1 MERQGVDQA
10 IARRVRERREQ
21 LGWSLERLAGLSG
34 VSRAMISRIERAEN
48 SATAALL
55 SKLCFGLGITL
66 SSLMADAERPPH
78 SVVRRTQQRSWR
90 DPETGYGRRM
100 VSPAQTGSAVEIAE
114 VDLPAGTRVSYEA
127 PPFLAYD
134 QHILVL
140 AGRLTLTFGNEKLHL
155 SAGDCVHMTLESGAT
170 FENRTAREVR
180 YLVVLK
186 TEPRPGAA
194 LLGREERQTRDVR

>member
-114 VDLPAGTRVSYEA
+114 VDLPAGA
-127 PPFLAYD
+127 PVPGVRPAHHRSSGPSD
-134 QHILVL
+134 VDVRERKTPSV
-140 AGRLTLTFGNEKLHL
+140 GRRLRAH
-155 SAGDCVHMTLESGAT
+155 D
-170 FENRTAREVR
+170 ARERCNVR
-180 YLVVLK
+180 ELHGPGSALSR
-186 TEPRPGAA
+186 RPQNRAA
-194 LLGREERQTRDVR
+194 ARRRIAR